1 MDSLRRIVNNT
12 VISLIGQ
19 VVTWTSTLILTIA
32 YGRFLGDAKFGEL
45 YFAITFALL
54 IGVPIVDGF
63 NRQLTRDV
71 AQEPEKALRYFSNT
85 ILIKIV
91 LWFVLYGIILLL
103 SWLLGYS
110 AEVRVLVAICGIT
123 LLSSSITT
131 TFSSLHYA
139 DGRVIYPVVGTV
151 LEKGLSAL
159 IGFLLLKNGAG
170 VQVMAVVLLGGS
182 LASGIWQAFWFFKLV
197 GTSFVIDKATILDLF
212 RKGIPFLAYGVLGV
226 IYYRVDVVLL
236 SLMTNDAVVGW
247 YGAAYRLFDTMAFL
261 PSLVIV
267 TIMYPVFS
275 KLTLTSKTDLKLAI
289 EKSMNFLLFVVIPAV
304 AIMIV
309 AAPSIIGFLYHR
321 AEFMQA
327 FPALQWL
334 APGLI
339 FLYINMVLTTTLV
352 STGKEKKITLMAA
365 VALVFNFGLNLILIP
380 HYQHVGAALA
390 TTLTELLFIGPF
402 IWFLPRDLL
411 PTGSLSV
418 GIKAT
423 IASLIMSLAIWPLL
437 AFNIFLFLPIAICV
451 YLIITT
457 LLRTIPK
464 KDLQA
469 LYKSVRDKSQ
479 RTSSTPRERQQGEE
493 VEARAGDIVFSAA
506 DENTVPLKTYYV
518 MNQPGA
524 KRITLPSRER
534 QQGEEVEA
542 QVGDIDFSAA
552 DENTVPLK
560 THYAMNQHR
569 VKRITLTS
577 YDRQQGEEVEVQAG
591 DIVFNAADENTVPS
605 KTSYAMNQHGVKR
618 ITLPSRDHQRGR
630 RDDGNN
636 TSNGHKVT

>member
-32 YGRFLGDAKFGEL
+32 YGRFLGDVKFGEL

-71 AQEPEKALRYFSNT
+71 AQEPDKALRYFSNT

-103 SWLLGYS
+103 AWLLGYT
-110 AEVRVLVAICGIT
+110 AEVRILVAISGIT

-139 DGRVIYPVVGTV
+139 EGQVIYPVVGTV

-159 IGFLLLKNGAG
+159 FGFLLLKNGAG
-170 VQVMAVVLLGGS
+170 VLTMAYVLLGGS
-182 LASGIWQAFWFFKLV
+182 LTSGIWQAFWFFKLV
-197 GTSFVIDKATILDLF
+197 GTSFVIDKATILDLL

-226 IYYRVDVVLL
+226 IYYRLDVVLL

-247 YGAAYRLFDTMAFL
+247 YGAGYRLFDTMAFL
-261 PSLVIV
+261 PSLVIT
-267 TIMYPVFS
+267 TIMYPIFS

-289 EKSMNFLLFVVIPAV
+289 EKSMNFLLFSVIPTAT
-304 AIMIV
+304 IMIV
-309 AAPSIIGFLYHR
+309 AAPNIIGFLYHR
-321 AEFMQA
+321 AEFVHA
-327 FPALQWL
+327 IPALQWL

-352 STGKEKKITLMAA
+352 STGQEKKITLMAA
-365 VALVFNFGLNLILIP
+365 VALVFNLGLNLILIP
-380 HYQHVGAALA
+380 RYQHAGAALV
-390 TTLTELLFIGPF
+390 TSLTELLFIGPF
-402 IWFLPRDLL
+402 IWFLPQNLL
-411 PTGSLSV
+411 PTGSLGV

-437 AFNIFLFLPIAICV
+437 AFNIFLILPVAICV
-451 YLIITT
+451 YLITTT
-457 LLRTIPK
+457 LLHTIPR

-479 RTSSTPRERQQGEE
+479 RVSDRQQEEE
-493 VEARAGDIVFSAA
+493 VEARLADIVFSA
-506 DENTVPLKTYYV
+506 DEDTVPLKAY
-518 MNQPGA
+518 
-524 KRITLPSRER
+524 
-534 QQGEEVEA
+534 
-542 QVGDIDFSAA
+542 
-552 DENTVPLK
+552 
-560 THYAMNQHR
+560 YAMNQHR
-569 VKRITLTS
+569 AEQINLAFRDHHQEGEAKAQLENTFFSEDEEDTVPMKVYYAVKQQRVNLTS
-577 YDRQQGEEVEVQAG
+577 YDRQQGA
-591 DIVFNAADENTVPS
+591 
-605 KTSYAMNQHGVKR
+605 
-618 ITLPSRDHQRGR
+618 
-630 RDDGNN
+630 
-636 TSNGHKVT
+636 